1 LRHTARDCLA
11 EIFPIDLRGEQMR
24 VVWLLAVLWLTPF
37 LFFGWRAWL
46 IWPSKQERQR
56 QREVSKLY
64 DYHFGR
70 QNHGTKS
77 ELILLPRGSRK
88 TSTTDNDL
96 WFRIGIIGLE
106 ILSILL
112 AIFVL
117 FAYE

>member
-1 LRHTARDCLA
+1 
-11 EIFPIDLRGEQMR
+11 MR
-24 VVWLLAVLWLTPF
+24 VVWFLAVLWLTPF
-37 LFFGWRAWL
+37 LVFGWRAL
-46 IWPSKQERQR
+46 LTWPRKQERER
-56 QREVSKLY
+56 QRRVSKLY

-88 TSTTDNDL
+88 TNAPSNDF